1 MSQLSPV
8 KINAITF
15 PHHSFCLQ
23 VCHSWQLQQRCQD
36 LVLNLLIGLFFP
48 LVNWHE
54 ITAGDNR
61 TEELSVRWERGG
73 GRKRGQGG
81 VMCPSG
87 YMSDSMREALQ
98 STLRLPQKWIHIS
111 SIAPLLA
118 GQQKLSVLFMQS
130 RGSRSGPFHVSL
142 IFKFFIPVTILSCM
156 AITKISLVTMKFWQ
170 LLHSHVLNSDSQPRD
185 QGSSFHLLYD
195 WKSVAVKSK
204 CGSTHLSSDG
214 ILKHSGGRTF
224 HTRNVRFVFCWH
236 PPANIKKQTQCECA
250 QVIWFLSS
258 PSPTSNT

>member
-8 KINAITF
+8 KINAVTF

-36 LVLNLLIGLFFP
+36 LVLNLLICLFFP
-48 LVNWHE
+48 PVNWHE

-73 GRKRGQGG
+73 EREARGEWCAHQVIWVTAWEKLFNPLSGCRRNEFTFPPLHHYWQESKSFLCFLCSQGG
-81 VMCPSG
+81 
-87 YMSDSMREALQ
+87 
-98 STLRLPQKWIHIS
+98 
-111 SIAPLLA
+111 A
-118 GQQKLSVLFMQS
+118 GV
-130 RGSRSGPFHVSL
+130 GHVSL
-142 IFKFFIPVTILSCM
+142 IFKFFIPVTILSM

-170 LLHSHVLNSDSQPRD
+170 LLHSHVHNSDSQPRD

-204 CGSTHLSSDG
+204 CGNSKSTHLSSDG

-236 PPANIKKQTQCECA
+236 PPANIKKQTQCERA

-258 PSPTSNT
+258 QSPTSNT

>member
-1 MSQLSPV
+1 MKLQLGIIEQKS
-8 KINAITF
+8 
-15 PHHSFCLQ
+15 CL
-23 VCHSWQLQQRCQD
+23 S
-36 LVLNLLIGLFFP
+36 G
-48 LVNWHE
+48 
-54 ITAGDNR
+54 
-61 TEELSVRWERGG
+61 ERGGG

>member
-1 MSQLSPV
+1 MKLQLGIIEQKS
-8 KINAITF
+8 
-15 PHHSFCLQ
+15 CL
-23 VCHSWQLQQRCQD
+23 S
-36 LVLNLLIGLFFP
+36 G
-48 LVNWHE
+48 
-54 ITAGDNR
+54 G
-61 TEELSVRWERGG
+61 RGG
-73 GRKRGQGG
+73 GGE
-81 VMCPSG
+81 
-87 YMSDSMREALQ
+87 REARGEWCAHQVIWVTAWEKLFNPLSDCRRNEFTFPPLHHYWQ
-98 STLRLPQKWIHIS
+98 DSKS
-111 SIAPLLA
+111 SLCFLL
-118 GQQKLSVLFMQS
+118 QS

>member
-48 LVNWHE
+48 PVNWHE

-73 GRKRGQGG
+73 RRKRGQGG

-156 AITKISLVTMKFWQ
+156 AITKISLVTMNFWQ

-204 CGSTHLSSDG
+204 CGSTHSSSDG